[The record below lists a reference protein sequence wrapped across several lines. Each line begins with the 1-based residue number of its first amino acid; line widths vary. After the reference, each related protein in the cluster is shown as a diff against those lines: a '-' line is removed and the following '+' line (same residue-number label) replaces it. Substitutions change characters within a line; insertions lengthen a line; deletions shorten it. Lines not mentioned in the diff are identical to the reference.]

1 VRMEFTSVLREGFA
15 AVVTDTVLR
24 TTGRPPRTFAA
35 FAAEH
40 AALFRGP
47 AST

>member
-1 VRMEFTSVLREGFA
+1 MEFTSVLHEGFA

-40 AALFRGP
+40 AGRFRGP
-47 AST
+47 TDR